1 MSASYLPSRRN
12 GHIHLSKGGTCFS
25 IYVAGS
31 IPYLITSTTAR
42 KSTVKYEIWDILGG
56 RVDKNPPSS
65 AGDTSLVPG
74 LGRFHLPQTD

>member
-1 MSASYLPSRRN
+1 MIYMH
-12 GHIHLSKGGTCFS
+12 GFS

-31 IPYLITSTTAR
+31 IPYLITATTAR

-56 RVDKNPPSS
+56 RADKNPPSS